1 MITFS
6 NYFCEAAAHKKN
18 IKACGYSSEEVNSTL
33 RGEQNFIV
41 RRMERTLDT
50 SYSYLANHQFNW
62 RLSETQVKD

>member
-33 RGEQNFIV
+33 REQNFIV
-41 RRMERTLDT
+41 RRMERT
-50 SYSYLANHQFNW
+50 
-62 RLSETQVKD
+62 SEPASST